1 MKSAIIFGYNEFA
14 LEIANSLNTRY
25 SDIAL
30 LVLEDKEL
38 KLLQGNNF
46 KISKFSI
53 DDDWFKLQE
62 QYDIDDLVVF
72 CALEDTAE
80 NIFLTISLRAA
91 YENII
96 IIALSSD
103 QESGRKLKMAGANKI
118 IPITQTTVNIITE
131 MIERPFV
138 TEILNNILYSDDELK
153 IAQVAINKNSEV
165 IGQTVESIDWK
176 NRYGLLVIAIIRENL
191 DTSFIYTKRANRE
204 PLTEDDVLVIVGYE
218 HDILAFEKIIGRRH
232 DANRRDWSW

>member
-14 LEIANSLNTRY
+14 VEIANSLKTRY
-25 SDIAL
+25 SDITL
-30 LVLEDKEL
+30 LVLEDREL
-38 KLLQGNNF
+38 KLLQDNQF
-46 KISKFSI
+46 KVMKFSI

-62 QYDIDDLVVF
+62 QYDIDDLIVF

-91 YENII
+91 YENIV

-153 IAQVAINKNSEV
+153 IAQVAINKDSEV
-165 IGQTVESIDWK
+165 LGKTVESIDWK

-218 HDILAFEKIIGRRH
+218 RDILEFEKIIGRRH
-232 DANRRDWSW
+232 NANWRDWSW